1 MLAPEDFETFS
12 ENTSRHG
19 ANEAARFILVQLAAE
34 FRNAAVDLE
43 RVLNCALDSD
53 SLRIAACDRV
63 GQTGAVLDQCLN
75 RYLATRDIKGVA

>member
-1 MLAPEDFETFS
+1 MLVREDFETFS
-12 ENTSRHG
+12 ASTGRHG
-19 ANEAARFILVQLAAE
+19 ANDAARFILVQLAAE
-34 FRNAAVDLE
+34 FRSAAVDLE

-75 RYLATRDIKGVA
+75 RYLATRNIQGVA